1 MQEYGTPKHLFNTNT
16 EGLCLNVLVSVACM
30 VYGFYYLALLC
41 IQHATHI
48 REPPAFHFHSYRW
61 ITSSQNAL
69 PCYAMQS
76 VRLVCMLYLWVLW
89 NILLAYGVFIIA
101 SPTHSKY
108 SINVYLLGRVIDSL
122 IQINHILIKW
132 TIFLCRIFTE
142 LGGHCFWGKIPN
154 GLLSSSLENCVDL
167 SLGRTKQ
174 FALPIT
180 MNPGF
185 IEVCN

>member
-1 MQEYGTPKHLFNTNT
+1 M
-16 EGLCLNVLVSVACM
+16 
-30 VYGFYYLALLC
+30 LA
-41 IQHATHI
+41 
-48 REPPAFHFHSYRW
+48 
-61 ITSSQNAL
+61 NA
-69 PCYAMQS
+69 S

-108 SINVYLLGRVIDSL
+108 SINVYLLGRVTDSL
-122 IQINHILIKW
+122 VQTNHILIMW
-132 TIFLCRIFTE
+132 TIFLWRILTE
-142 LGGHCFWGKIPN
+142 LGGQCFWGKIPN

-185 IEVCN
+185 IEVCNKVLILYILHILLSLRLFVKVYFIPLKNGIVWLIPWISSFCQLLLRMHVI